1 MNSAG
6 NFLPCRVPGLIKQ
19 QGRKRRENFRETPK
33 GGFTL
38 IEIMIVVA
46 IMAVVMTMS
55 VPMVYHMFRK
65 EGMRKAVTE
74 VVEVCSNARRQAIM
88 SGAMSELIFHPKE
101 RRFEIS
107 SAPAKPKPENGEA
120 PPITFDAPT
129 HTSVDGGTAG
139 VLSDRLIIEMLDVN
153 LIEYKDAD
161 EVHVRFYPNG
171 TCDEMTLIL
180 HSDQNEW
187 RKISLEVT
195 TSLADVETDPNK
207 FK

>member
-1 MNSAG
+1 MIFSG
-6 NFLPCRVPGLIKQ
+6 NFWPGAVSFLVK
-19 QGRKRRENFRETPK
+19 GDNRRRAKSSSETRRA
-33 GGFTL
+33 GFTL

-88 SGAMSELIFHPKE
+88 SGTMSELIFHPKD

-107 SAPAKPKPENGEA
+107 SAPARPKPENGEA
-120 PPITFDAPT
+120 PPITFGPPT

-139 VLSDRLIIEMLDVN
+139 VLSERLIIEMLDVN

>member
-1 MNSAG
+1 MIIRGIFRDNQRTLLHERAG
-6 NFLPCRVPGLIKQ
+6 VKYAADSMEARA
-19 QGRKRRENFRETPK
+19 T
-33 GGFTL
+33 GFTL

-46 IMAVVMTMS
+46 IMGVVMAMS

-88 SGAMSELIFHPKE
+88 SGTMSELVFHPKE

-107 SAPAKPKPENGEA
+107 SAPAKPKSENGEA
-120 PPITFDAPT
+120 PPITFDSPS

-139 VLSDRLIIEMLDVN
+139 VFPDRLIIEMLDVN
-153 LIEYKDAD
+153 LIEHKDDD
-161 EVHVRFYPNG
+161 EVRVRFYPNG

-195 TSLADVETDPNK
+195 TSLADIETDPNK

>member
-1 MNSAG
+1 
-6 NFLPCRVPGLIKQ
+6 
-19 QGRKRRENFRETPK
+19 
-33 GGFTL
+33 
-38 IEIMIVVA
+38 MIVVA

-88 SGAMSELIFHPKE
+88 SGTMSELVFHPKE
-101 RRFEIS
+101 HRFEIS
-107 SAPAKPKPENGEA
+107 SAPARPRPENGEA
-120 PPITFDAPT
+120 PPITFDSPS

-139 VLSDRLIIEMLDVN
+139 VISERLIIEMLDVN
-153 LIEYKDAD
+153 LIECKDAD
-161 EVHVRFYPNG
+161 EVRVRFYPNG

-180 HSDQNEW
+180 HSDQGEW
-187 RKISLEVT
+187 RKIALEVT